1 MGEIERSRDIAL
13 REGHHLLAHLF
24 GAGLRHDCLALKGA
38 DGLLRRADETFKS
51 FSGLLHALLGK
62 GAHIC
67 RDVERIVRVI
77 RHENLL
83 PPHCACSIQ
92 GRVQPV
98 GSRSITVAG
107 LSGWR
112 NPHLRR
118 TADRPRERYGT
129 TAECARLTGV
139 AGVAA
144 MLFAIARR
152 NYTLAEALLL
162 WAAEEGA
169 NDPGNP

>member
-112 NPHLRR
+112 NPPLRR
-118 TADRPRERYGT
+118 TADKPRERYGT
-129 TAECARLTGV
+129 TAECARLGGGRRCGHAV
-139 AGVAA
+139 RHRAA
-144 MLFAIARR
+144 
-152 NYTLAEALLL
+152 NYTLAEALPL